1 MLKTINFDC
10 IPNIIQDDDM
20 EQRIRKH
27 FSREME
33 NIKKRILSLGAMV
46 EERVRLALQAVE
58 TNDGE
63 LAQSIIK
70 TDYEIDEMEVE
81 IEEECLKVLVQDV
94 QSQLIR
100 PPVPVRCLKV
110 LALHQPVA
118 VDLRFLIAV
127 IKINND
133 LERIGDQAVNI
144 AERVEVTSKREL
156 QDFFYDYTAMGENAQ
171 TMLKMSLDALVNMD
185 YDQALEVVKMDDSVD
200 QSKSDAYDRIKTAM
214 GKHPDKIGYLINLLL
229 VSRHIERLADHTT
242 NIAEEVIYLIEGEI
256 IRHAQYDQA

>member
-1 MLKTINFDC
+1 MLKHLEKDI
-10 IPNIIQDDDM
+10 
-20 EQRIRKH
+20 
-27 FSREME
+27 E
-33 NIKKRILSLGAMV
+33 NLKNKVITMGGEI
-46 EERVRLALQAVE
+46 EDRVVKATL
-58 TNDGE
+58 
-63 LAQSIIK
+63 SIIK
-70 TDYEIDEMEVE
+70 RDEKLANSVIEADRDIDKMEVD
-81 IEEECLKVLVQDV
+81 IEEHCLK
-94 QSQLIR
+94 I
-100 PPVPVRCLKV
+100 
-110 LALHQPVA
+110 LALYQPVA

-214 GKHPDKIGYLINLLL
+214 GKHPDKIG
-229 VSRHIERLADHTT
+229 RK
-242 NIAEEVIYLIEGEI
+242 
-256 IRHAQYDQA
+256 